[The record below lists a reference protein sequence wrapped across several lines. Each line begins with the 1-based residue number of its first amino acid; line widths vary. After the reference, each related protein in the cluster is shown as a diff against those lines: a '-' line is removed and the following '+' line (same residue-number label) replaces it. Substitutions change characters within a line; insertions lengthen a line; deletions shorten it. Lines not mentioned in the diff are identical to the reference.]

1 MRQLCPWF
9 TLLFAAGSMAYAQ
22 TGVPLLP
29 PDATPQ
35 FRLQGLGAENWTVAD
50 VTGQPFSRIWRL
62 KTPFPAGT
70 GNPYDFTLTGR
81 ALQGIRQGDLLLAT
95 VWVRSVSAVYGQAHT
110 RFVVQEDQPPYQ
122 KSAEWFLS
130 AGTEWKRFQI
140 PFRAV
145 KTNLADGFSIQF
157 WVGFGPQE
165 IELAGLELVNYGPGG
180 RISAL
185 GLSDYPYA
193 GFADKGWR
201 AEAERRIETLR
212 KGDAVI
218 VVRDDGGKPVAD
230 AGIEIRMTAHQFG
243 FGTAVQSELLLA
255 SGAAADGYRRTFL
268 ENFNRATPENDL
280 KWTEWSVNPERAL
293 RGLDWL
299 RANGIKQVRGHNLV
313 WPDWQYLPV
322 SLRGFAASP
331 SGLQAEID
339 RHIATTTAATAG
351 LVSEWDVLNE
361 PVTNTTLQK
370 IIGGSAM
377 AAWFATARAGD
388 PAARLY
394 VNDYNLIEGGG
405 NDTPHQAGLDAVLQ
419 TLKEAPVDGIGLQA
433 HMQGQL
439 TDPARVYE
447 ILSRYG
453 AYKRD
458 LQMTELDIDV
468 EDEGLQSEYLSDL
481 LTMAFSHPA
490 LSGVT
495 LWGFWEGAHFRPNAA
510 LWRTDWTPKP
520 AGTVWRELVSGKWR
534 SGLNTRTDADGAV
547 RFRGFGGSYEA
558 VVTIG
563 GVRRV
568 IPFALRAGQSNYVLL
583 GKPTAPRVAAAAVV
597 HGASFAAGPVSPGQ
611 VVALFGSDFG
621 ASRMATAELDGSGAL
636 PTTVGDVSLLV
647 DGKPAEMLYAV
658 EGQAGAVLP
667 AGIRGIARLQLG
679 FLGQA
684 GNEIYLPVADAN
696 PGVFTVS
703 GGRGQAVVFHAE
715 TGDRNSAGTP
725 AARGAVV
732 TLFATGMGNTDGS
745 GTPVARARVL
755 FGDRE
760 GELLFAGRILPGVF
774 QFNARIPATAPVGGA
789 IPVTV
794 AAGGFQSQA
803 GVTMAIR

>member
-1 MRQLCPWF
+1 MRQLSPWVVF
-9 TLLFAAGSMAYAQ
+9 LFAAAAAAQ
-22 TGVPLLP
+22 TSTPLLP

-35 FRLQGLGAENWTVAD
+35 FRLQGLGADNWTVLD
-50 VTGQPFSRIWRL
+50 VAGKPFSRVWRL
-62 KTPFPAGT
+62 KTPFAAGT

-130 AGTEWKRFQI
+130 AGEEWKRFQI

-145 KTNLADGFSIQF
+145 KTNAADGFSIQF

-180 RISAL
+180 RISEL
-185 GLSDYPYA
+185 GLTDYPYA
-193 GFADKGWR
+193 GYADKSWR
-201 AEAERRIETLR
+201 AEAERRIEALR

-218 VVRDDGGKPVAD
+218 VLRDDNGKPLAD
-230 AGIEIRMTAHQFG
+230 AAMEIRMKAHQFG

-255 SGAAADGYRRTFL
+255 SGAAADSYRRTFL

-280 KWTEWSVNPERAL
+280 KWTEWSVNPDRAL

-299 RANGIKQVRGHNLV
+299 RVNGIKQVRGHNLV
-313 WPDWQYLPV
+313 WPDWQYLPA

-339 RHIATTTAATAG
+339 RHIAATTAATAG
-351 LVSEWDVLNE
+351 RVSEWDVLNE

-370 IIGGSAM
+370 IIGATAM
-377 AAWFATARAGD
+377 PAWFATARAGD
-388 PAARLY
+388 GAARLY

-405 NDTPHQAGLDAVLQ
+405 YDTPHQAGLDAVLQ
-419 TLKEAPVDGIGLQA
+419 SLQGAPVDGIGLQA

-458 LQMTELDIDV
+458 LQITELDIDV
-468 EDEGLQSEYLSDL
+468 EDEALQAEYLSDL

-510 LWRTDWTPKP
+510 LWRSDWTPKP
-520 AGTVWRELVSGKWR
+520 SGAVWRELVSGKWR
-534 SGLNTRTDADGAV
+534 TDLRARTDADGAV
-547 RFRGFGGSYEA
+547 RFRGFGGNYET
-558 VVTIG
+558 VVTVD
-563 GVRRV
+563 GVQRV
-568 IPFALRAGQSNYVLL
+568 IPFTLRAGQSNYVLL

-597 HGASFAAGPVSPGQ
+597 NGASFATGPVSPGQ

-621 ASRMATAELDGSGAL
+621 ASRIATAELDAAGAL
-636 PTTVGDVSLLV
+636 PTNVGDVSLLV

-658 EGQAGAVLP
+658 QGQAGAVLP
-667 AGIRGIARLQLG
+667 AGIRGIAKLQLG
-679 FLGQA
+679 FLGQSS
-684 GNEIYLPVADAN
+684 NEVYLPVADAS

-703 GGRGQAVVFHAE
+703 GGTGQAVAFNAE
-715 TGDRNSAGTP
+715 TGDSNRAATP

-732 TLFATGMGNTDGS
+732 TFFATGMGNTDAAGA
-745 GTPVARARVL
+745 PLARARVL
-755 FGDRE
+755 FGERE
-760 GELLFAGRILPGVF
+760 GELLFAGRILPGIY

-789 IPVTV
+789 VPVTV
-794 AAGGFQSQA
+794 SAGGFQSQA